1 MGEARSVARLPPNPT
16 ATQADGGQMVPGRR
30 GLAVVV
36 MVVTLAAVVPAS
48 VDAAVVGSIT
58 VNAQIGGCFVGKGP
72 ANSSGTV
79 VWKTAAGRLKA
90 SFNTTSDGDG
100 TFYAPKV
107 VCAQLRLAVGDTL
120 KMTFPYVARTFTV
133 PMLTVNF
140 NRSSNVISGS
150 APPSS
155 SLALNVVRPW
165 LARSEGTEIDCDTT
179 VHVGGTGTWSLD
191 ATTLSTGGN
200 CPSDYDPIGGD
211 QATVFWTSP
220 KGDTVFRYG
229 YAHFVLATIGDSSIT
244 GAVGAGQSVK
254 VEERNP
260 SGGFRGSLDR
270 RGDGSGQFH
279 GTLKNA
285 SSTLIKVRIGDTVDG
300 NWAGSVA
307 FKVPTLAITWDTG
320 ANSVRGR
327 CMPNA
332 RYGFVYHHGGESYG
346 GNGVTDGAG
355 MTSSI
360 VPGITLTSGD
370 SASLICARSSGDL
383 VERFSVLP

>member
-1 MGEARSVARLPPNPT
+1 MI
-16 ATQADGGQMVPGRR
+16 PGRR
-30 GLAVVV
+30 RLAVVV
-36 MVVTLAAVVPAS
+36 MVAMLAVVVPAS
-48 VDAAVVGSIT
+48 VNAALGGSIT
-58 VNAQIGGCFVGKGP
+58 VYAQIGGCFYGKGP

-90 SFNTTSDGDG
+90 SFNTTSDGNG

-107 VCAQLRLAVGDTL
+107 VCAQLRLVVGDTL

-133 PMLTVNF
+133 PRLTVNF
-140 NRSSNVISGS
+140 NRSTNVISGL

-155 SLALNVVRPW
+155 SFALDVARPW
-165 LARSEGTEIDCDTT
+165 LVRSEGTEVDCNTT

-191 ATTLSTGGN
+191 ATGLSTGDN

-211 QATVFWTSP
+211 QATVFWTGP
-220 KGDTVFRYG
+220 KGDTVYRYG
-229 YAHFVLATIGDSSIT
+229 YAHSVTVTIGDSGIT

-260 SGGFRGSLDR
+260 SGGLRGSVHR
-270 RGDGSGQFH
+270 HGDGSGQFH
-279 GTLKNA
+279 GTLNNA
-285 SSTLIKVRIGDTVDG
+285 GGMPIKVRIGDSVDG

-320 ANSVRGR
+320 ANTVRGQ

-332 RYGFVYHHGGESYG
+332 RYGLVYNHGSESYG

-355 MTSSI
+355 RTSSI
-360 VPGITLTSGD
+360 VPGNTLTSGD
-370 SASLICARSSGDL
+370 SATLICARKSGDL
-383 VERFSVLP
+383 VERVSVLMP